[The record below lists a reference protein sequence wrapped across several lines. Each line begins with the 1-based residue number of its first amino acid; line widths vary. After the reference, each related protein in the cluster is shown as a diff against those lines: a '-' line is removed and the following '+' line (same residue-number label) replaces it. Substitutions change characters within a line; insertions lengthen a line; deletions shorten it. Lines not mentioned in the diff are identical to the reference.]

1 MNDNKDKEVIKNL
14 QAKTDIIYKM
24 EDKASKVL
32 VLAIGSSSIKM
43 GFANEKVPFEIKP
56 LIAYK
61 NLAGQTGEQPI
72 IEEEE
77 ISSAVS
83 SCPTRRSLLNV
94 IHNSCHSFHKI
105 SHIQRIITSSGPSDF
120 TFSTTNSCF
129 SAHCLSKCI
138 HCKCHCDISFKFKI
152 IPSLLR

>member
-61 NLAGQTGEQPI
+61 NLTGQTGEQPI

-77 ISSAVS
+77 ISSE
-83 SCPTRRSLLNV
+83 
-94 IHNSCHSFHKI
+94 F
-105 SHIQRIITSSGPSDF
+105 
-120 TFSTTNSCF
+120 
-129 SAHCLSKCI
+129 
-138 HCKCHCDISFKFKI
+138 FK
-152 IPSLLR
+152 S